1 MAADHRL
8 ALTVMEL
15 LAPTLGSVVRVDSVT
30 RQPSPFATL
39 FPADVLSVCCSDGR
53 NIRLFLKHLGS
64 EQPDHPDKQCRD
76 REVRVYEELLRDD
89 ALPVARYFGSRRN
102 EATGRHEL
110 YLEYVDDWPLRHQ
123 HLQYWY
129 TAARRLADFH
139 AYFAARPHTLRG
151 CGFLLNLDESYFAA
165 WAGRAHAAVTQQ
177 SAQLGNRMERLCADY
192 RPACEF
198 LARQPATLVHNDLAC
213 KNVIADRSCTPA
225 RICIIDWELAG
236 VGCGLLDLAHLKYG
250 LEGAS
255 EQQMVDEYRSQ
266 LRSNDLLPSDDRE
279 FARLLAACELHKT
292 FYRLAHS
299 PAWKLATE
307 RLACWVGEAESFL
320 RRVIEP

>member
-1 MAADHRL
+1 
-8 ALTVMEL
+8 
-15 LAPTLGSVVRVDSVT
+15 
-30 RQPSPFATL
+30 
-39 FPADVLSVCCSDGR
+39 
-53 NIRLFLKHLGS
+53 
-64 EQPDHPDKQCRD
+64 
-76 REVRVYEELLRDD
+76 
-89 ALPVARYFGSRRN
+89 
-102 EATGRHEL
+102 
-110 YLEYVDDWPLRHQ
+110 
-123 HLQYWY
+123 
-129 TAARRLADFH
+129 
-139 AYFAARPHTLRG
+139 
-151 CGFLLNLDESYFAA
+151 
-165 WAGRAHAAVTQQ
+165 
-177 SAQLGNRMERLCADY
+177 MERLCADY
-192 RPACEF
+192 GPACEF

-299 PAWKLATE
+299 PAWKLAME
-307 RLACWVGEAESFL
+307 KLACWVGEAELFL
-320 RRVIEP
+320 RRVIEA